1 VVLDSYFA
9 WLGTSEKMDMSGDVV
24 VNTRS
29 LSAGLTGVQ
38 RYTAELC
45 ARFVG
50 RVTNIQ
56 PARPLQGVKGHL
68 WEQFRLPALVRGRL
82 LWSPANSGPIVVGRQ
97 VVTVHDVAVIDHPE
111 WYNPRFA
118 AWYRW
123 MTPRL
128 VHRASHIMAVSEFTK
143 RRLIDVLGVDEARV
157 IVVPNGVDD
166 RFCPR
171 SPEEVA
177 MARAR
182 LGIPSPNYFLSL
194 ATSEPRKNLAGQ
206 LAAWSRCIPHLP
218 SNVWLVVSGAKGKE
232 HVFRAAKMSS
242 VPPRVHFTGY
252 VQDEDLPALYS
263 GAIGFLYPSFYEGFG
278 LPVLEAM
285 ACGSVPIVSRATAPQ
300 ELAGD
305 AGIAVDPHDHDSIA
319 SAIVKVIKEV
329 GWREQLS
336 RCATRRSSTFS
347 WDRSAE
353 MTWQVLQGA
362 ARQNINRSAVVSV
375 QT

>member
-1 VVLDSYFA
+1 VPDSYFG

-82 LWSPANSGPIVVGRQ
+82 LWSPANSGPIGVARQ
-97 VVTVHDVAVIDHPE
+97 VVTVHDVAVLDHPE

-123 MTPRL
+123 MTPCL
-128 VHRASHIMAVSEFTK
+128 VRRASHIMAVSEFTK
-143 RRLIDVLGVDEARV
+143 RCLIDTTGVNQSRV
-157 IVVPNGVDD
+157 TVVPNGVDD
-166 RFCPR
+166 RFSQR
-171 SPEEVA
+171 SAEEIALTVGK
-177 MARAR
+177 
-182 LGIPSPNYFLSL
+182 LGIPSPNYVLSL
-194 ATSEPRKNLAGQ
+194 ATLEPRKNLAGQ
-206 LAAWSRCIPHLP
+206 LAAWERCISFIPD
-218 SNVWLVVSGAKGKE
+218 NVWLVVSGAQGKE
-232 HVFRAAKMSS
+232 RVFRDTQIRN

-252 VQDEDLPALYS
+252 VPDEDLPALYT
-263 GAIGFLYPSFYEGFG
+263 GATGFLYPSFYEGFG

-285 ACGSVPIVSRATAPQ
+285 SCGSVPIVSRTTAPQ

-305 AGIAVDPHDHDSIA
+305 AGIAVNPHDHGSIA
-319 SAIVKVIKEV
+319 SAIVKVVMEV
-329 GWREQLS
+329 GCREELS
-336 RCATRRSSTFS
+336 RRATRRSRTFS

-353 MTWQVLQGA
+353 MTWQVLQDA
-362 ARQNINRSAVVSV
+362 ARQNINRSTVASA

>member
-1 VVLDSYFA
+1 
-9 WLGTSEKMDMSGDVV
+9 MDLCNDVV

-45 ARFVG
+45 ERLAG
-50 RVTNIQ
+50 RIAGIC

-68 WEQFRLPALVRGRL
+68 WEQFRLPSLVRSRL
-82 LWSPANSGPIVVGRQ
+82 LWSQVNSGPIVMQHQ
-97 VVTVHDVAVIDHPE
+97 VVTIHDVAVLDHPE
-111 WYNPRFA
+111 WYNPRCA

-128 VHRASHIMAVSEFTK
+128 VRRASYIMAVSEFTK
-143 RRLIDVLGVDEARV
+143 RRLIDVTDVDEARV

-166 RFCPR
+166 RFSPR

-177 MARAR
+177 IAQAK
-182 LGIPSPNYFLSL
+182 LAIPSSSYLLSV

-206 LAAWSRCIPHLP
+206 LAAWSRCVPHLP
-218 SNVWLVVSGAKGKE
+218 SNAWLVVSGAKGKE
-232 HVFRAAKMSS
+232 HVFRDSQLS
-242 VPPRVHFTGY
+242 NVPPRVHFTGY
-252 VQDEDLPALYS
+252 VPDEDLPALYS

-285 ACGSVPIVSRATAPQ
+285 ASGIVPIVSKATAPE

-305 AGIAVDPHDHDSIA
+305 AGIAVNPHDHESLA
-319 SAIVKVIKEV
+319 SAIIKLVKEV
-329 GWREQLS
+329 GWREELS
-336 RCATRRSSTFS
+336 RRATKRGTPFR
-347 WDRSAE
+347 WHRSAE
-353 MTWQVLQGA
+353 MT
-362 ARQNINRSAVVSV
+362 
-375 QT
+375 

>member
-1 VVLDSYFA
+1 
-9 WLGTSEKMDMSGDVV
+9 MDMFSEVV

-29 LSAGLTGVQ
+29 LSAELTGVQ

-68 WEQFRLPALVRGRL
+68 WEQFRLPTLVRGRL
-82 LWSPANSGPIVVGRQ
+82 LWSPANSGPIAVECQ
-97 VVTVHDVAVIDHPE
+97 VVTVHDVAVLDHPE

-118 AWYRW
+118 AWYGW

-128 VHRASHIMAVSEFTK
+128 VRRASHIMTVSEFTK
-143 RRLIDVLGVDEARV
+143 RRLIDATGVNQSRV
-157 IVVPNGVDD
+157 TVVPNGVDD
-166 RFCPR
+166 RFNQR
-171 SPEEVA
+171 SPQEIAVTLGK
-177 MARAR
+177 
-182 LGIPSPNYFLSL
+182 LGIPSPNYLLSL
-194 ATSEPRKNLAGQ
+194 ATLEPRKNLAGQ
-206 LAAWSRCIPHLP
+206 LAAWERCISCIPE
-218 SNVWLVVSGAKGKE
+218 NVWLVVAGAQGKE
-232 HVFRAAKMSS
+232 HVFRDTHMRS

-252 VQDEDLPALYS
+252 VADEDLPALYS
-263 GAIGFLYPSFYEGFG
+263 GATALLYPSFYEGFG

-285 ACGSVPIVSRATAPQ
+285 AAGIVPIVSTSTAPS

-305 AGIAVDPHDHDSIA
+305 AGIAVNPRDHESIA
-319 SAIVKVIKEV
+319 SAIVKVVEDV
-329 GWREQLS
+329 ACREELS
-336 RCATRRSSTFS
+336 RRATLRSGTFS

-353 MTWQVLQGA
+353 MTWQVLQDA
-362 ARQNINRSAVVSV
+362 AKQNTNRSTVVSV

>member
-1 VVLDSYFA
+1 
-9 WLGTSEKMDMSGDVV
+9 MDMSGDVV

-68 WEQFRLPALVRGRL
+68 WEQFRLPTLVRGRL
-82 LWSPANSGPIVVGRQ
+82 LWSPANSGPIVVGCQ
-97 VVTVHDVAVIDHPE
+97 VVTVHDVAVLDHPE

-123 MTPRL
+123 MTPWL
-128 VHRASHIMAVSEFTK
+128 VRRASHIMAVSEFTK
-143 RRLIDVLGVDEARV
+143 RRLIETTGVDQSRV
-157 IVVPNGVDD
+157 TVVPNGVDD
-166 RFCPR
+166 RFSPR
-171 SPEEVA
+171 GPEEIALTVGK
-177 MARAR
+177 
-182 LGIPSPNYFLSL
+182 LGIPSPNYVLSL
-194 ATSEPRKNLAGQ
+194 ATLEPRKNLPGQ
-206 LAAWSRCIPHLP
+206 LAAWERCISFIPD
-218 SNVWLVVSGAKGKE
+218 NVWLVVSGAQGKE
-232 HVFRAAKMSS
+232 HVFRDTQIRS

-252 VQDEDLPALYS
+252 VPDEDLPALYT
-263 GAIGFLYPSFYEGFG
+263 GATGFLYPSFYEGFG

-285 ACGSVPIVSRATAPQ
+285 SCGSVPIVSKTTAPQ

-305 AGIAVDPHDHDSIA
+305 AGIAVNPHDHDSIA
-319 SAIVKVIKEV
+319 SAIVKVVKEV
-329 GWREQLS
+329 GRREELS
-336 RCATRRSSTFS
+336 RRATRRSSTFS
-347 WDRSAE
+347 WNRSAE
-353 MTWQVLQGA
+353 MTWQVLQDA
-362 ARQNINRSAVVSV
+362 ARQNINRSTVVSA

>member
-1 VVLDSYFA
+1 
-9 WLGTSEKMDMSGDVV
+9 MDLCNDVV

-45 ARFVG
+45 ERLAG
-50 RVTNIQ
+50 RIAGIC

-68 WEQFRLPALVRGRL
+68 WEQFRLPALVRSRL
-82 LWSPANSGPIVVGRQ
+82 LWSPANSGPIVMTHQ
-97 VVTVHDVAVIDHPE
+97 VVTIHDVAVLDHPE

-128 VHRASHIMAVSEFTK
+128 VRRASYIMAVSEFTK
-143 RRLIDVLGVDEARV
+143 RRLIDVTDVDEARV

-166 RFCPR
+166 RFSPR

-177 MARAR
+177 IAQAK
-182 LGIPSPNYFLSL
+182 LAIPSSSYLLSV

-206 LAAWSRCIPHLP
+206 LAAWSRCVPHLP
-218 SNVWLVVSGAKGKE
+218 SNAWLVVSGAKGKE
-232 HVFRAAKMSS
+232 HVFRDSQLS
-242 VPPRVHFTGY
+242 NVPPRVHFTGY
-252 VQDEDLPALYS
+252 VPDEDLPALYS

-285 ACGSVPIVSRATAPQ
+285 ASGIVPIVSKATAPE

-305 AGIAVDPHDHDSIA
+305 AGIAVNPHDHESIA
-319 SAIVKVIKEV
+319 SAIIKLVKEV
-329 GWREQLS
+329 GWREELS
-336 RCATRRSSTFS
+336 RRATKRSSTFS

-353 MTWQVLQGA
+353 MTWQVLQDA
-362 ARQNINRSAVVSV
+362 AKQHTNRSTVVSV

>member
-1 VVLDSYFA
+1 VA
-9 WLGTSEKMDMSGDVV
+9 ISGDIV

-29 LSAGLTGVQ
+29 LSAELTGVQ

-45 ARFVG
+45 ARLTG
-50 RVTNIQ
+50 RIADIHPT
-56 PARPLQGVKGHL
+56 RPLQGVKGHL
-68 WEQFRLPALVRGRL
+68 WEQFRLPSLVGARL
-82 LWSPANSGPIVVGRQ
+82 LWSPANSGPIAVRYQ
-97 VVTVHDVAVIDHPE
+97 VVTIHDVAVIDHPE

-128 VHRASHIMAVSEFTK
+128 VRRASYIMAVSEFTK
-143 RRLIDVLGVDEARV
+143 RRLIDVTDVNEARV

-166 RFCPR
+166 RFSPR
-171 SPEEVA
+171 TPEEVA
-177 MARAR
+177 IARAK
-182 LGIPSPNYFLSL
+182 LGIPSHNYLLSV

-206 LAAWSRCIPHLP
+206 LAAWSECVSHLP

-232 HVFRAAKMSS
+232 HVFRDWQLVK

-252 VQDEDLPALYS
+252 VPDGDLPALYS

-285 ACGSVPIVSRATAPQ
+285 ASGLVPIVSRATAPD

-305 AGIAVDPHDHDSIA
+305 AGIAVNPDDHKSIA
-319 SAIVKVIKEV
+319 SAIVKLVKEA
-329 GWREQLS
+329 GWREELS
-336 RCATRRSSTFS
+336 RRAVRRSGTFS
-347 WDRSAE
+347 WERSAE
-353 MTWQVLQGA
+353 MTWQVLQDA
-362 ARQNINRSAVVSV
+362 ARQNINRSTVVSV